1 MSKNKTKKL
10 INPTTTKTARI
21 AKSTKNTKKTKK
33 PVKKTRKSFKQA
45 FYEKRE
51 KIWNKKRARLKLHHS
66 FKRSYRE
73 DYKRELEAPGL
84 VQHAIT
90 TLKIIFKNWKLFLPL
105 LAMIVALNIAFVGL
119 LSEETYKTFQDTL
132 KESYSS
138 LEEGEIGRVAE
149 ASLLLV
155 STVTTGGLTRGMNE
169 VQQVFFIIFVA
180 ITWLIT
186 IYFLRHLLAGNK
198 PKFRDGVYNA
208 LAPLLS
214 SLLIIALI
222 FIHLVP
228 VFVFVIIYSAAVQ
241 TGFLETPLYAFV
253 FWLFSVLL
261 LLLSCYLLPVSI
273 TSLIAVTVP
282 GIYPMTAI
290 NATTDLM
297 QGRRTKFII
306 RLLFAIVFIG
316 VMWVIVMLPIM
327 WLDLFLKDNIEW
339 WASLQAPVASFF
351 LQIMTTFSII
361 YFTSYIYLFY
371 RRMLDDPN

>member
-1 MSKNKTKKL
+1 MSK
-10 INPTTTKTARI
+10 
-21 AKSTKNTKKTKK
+21 SKTKK
-33 PVKKTRKSFKQA
+33 PTKTAKTTKTSKQTKEPKKPNKHNKKTYKTFKQA

-73 DYKRELEAPGL
+73 DYHRELEAPGL
-84 VQHAIT
+84 VQHAMT

-105 LAMIVALNIAFVGL
+105 LLMIVALNIAFVGL
-119 LSEETYKTFQDTL
+119 ISAETYKTFQDTL

-138 LEEGEIGRVAE
+138 LEQGEIGRVAE
-149 ASLLLV
+149 AGLLLV

-214 SLLIIALI
+214 SLLMIALI
-222 FIHLVP
+222 FIHLIP
-228 VFVFVIIYSAAVQ
+228 IFVFVIVYSAAVQ
-241 TGFLETPLYAFV
+241 TCFLETPLYAFV

-261 LLLSCYLLPVSI
+261 ILLSCYLLPVSI
-273 TSLIAVTVP
+273 TSLVAVTVP

-306 RLLFAIVFIG
+306 RILFSLLFIG
-316 VMWVIVMLPIM
+316 VMWVIVMMPIM

-339 WASLQAPVASFF
+339 WANLQAPVASFF

-361 YFTSYIYLFY
+361 YFTAYIYLFY

>member
-1 MSKNKTKKL
+1 MSKNKTK
-10 INPTTTKTARI
+10 NPTKTATKT
-21 AKSTKNTKKTKK
+21 AKSTKKNKKTEK
-33 PVKKTRKSFKQA
+33 PIKKTRKTFKQA

-51 KIWNKKRARLKLHHS
+51 KIWDKKRARLKLHHS

-73 DYKRELEAPGL
+73 DYQRELEAPGL
-84 VQHAIT
+84 VQHAMT
-90 TLKIIFKNWKLFLPL
+90 TLKIIFRNWKLFLPL
-105 LAMIVALNIAFVGL
+105 LLMIVFLNIAFVGL
-119 LSEETYKTFQDTL
+119 MSEETYKTFQDTL

-149 ASLLLV
+149 AGLLLV

-222 FIHLVP
+222 FIHLIP
-228 VFVFVIIYSAAVQ
+228 VFVFVIVYSAAIQ

-261 LLLSCYLLPVSI
+261 LLLSSYLLPVSI
-273 TSLIAVTVP
+273 TSLVAVTVP

-306 RLLFAIVFIG
+306 RILFSLVFIG
-316 VMWVIVMLPIM
+316 VMWVIVMMPIM
-327 WLDLFLKDNIEW
+327 WLDLFLKDSIEW
-339 WASLQAPVASFF
+339 WANLQAPVASFF

>member
-1 MSKNKTKKL
+1 MSK
-10 INPTTTKTARI
+10 
-21 AKSTKNTKKTKK
+21 SKTKK
-33 PVKKTRKSFKQA
+33 PTKTAKTTKTSKQTKEPKKPNKHNKKTYKTFKQA

-73 DYKRELEAPGL
+73 DYHRELEAPGL
-84 VQHAIT
+84 VQHAMT

-105 LAMIVALNIAFVGL
+105 LLMIVALNIAFVGL
-119 LSEETYKTFQDTL
+119 MSEETYKTFQDTL

-138 LEEGEIGRVAE
+138 LEQGEIGRVAE
-149 ASLLLV
+149 AGLLLV

-214 SLLIIALI
+214 SLLMIALI
-222 FIHLVP
+222 FIHLIP
-228 VFVFVIIYSAAVQ
+228 IFVFVIVYSAAVQ

-261 LLLSCYLLPVSI
+261 ILLSCYLLPVSI
-273 TSLIAVTVP
+273 TSLVAVTVP

-306 RLLFAIVFIG
+306 RILFALLFIG
-316 VMWVIVMLPIM
+316 VMWVIVMMPIM

-339 WASLQAPVASFF
+339 WANLQAPVASFF

-361 YFTSYIYLFY
+361 YFTAYIYLFY